1 MSEQDE
7 KRIIT
12 SAIDG
17 MTVAEVRKALST
29 MRRTWEACSALQDES
44 RRPLYVSCDTLVR
57 GHTVQDFSYM
67 FVQGH
72 HAKRMSKSRSVS
84 APNMASLLIR
94 ESDADDSSTA
104 PIQSTTY

>member
-1 MSEQDE
+1 M
-7 KRIIT
+7 IT

-29 MRRTWEACSALQDES
+29 MRRCWEQSVAPDDEAP

-57 GHTVQDFSYM
+57 GHSVQDFSYM

-72 HAKRMSKSRSVS
+72 HAKRISKSRSAS
-84 APNMASLLIR
+84 APSVVSL
-94 ESDADDSSTA
+94 A
-104 PIQSTTY
+104 PPTP